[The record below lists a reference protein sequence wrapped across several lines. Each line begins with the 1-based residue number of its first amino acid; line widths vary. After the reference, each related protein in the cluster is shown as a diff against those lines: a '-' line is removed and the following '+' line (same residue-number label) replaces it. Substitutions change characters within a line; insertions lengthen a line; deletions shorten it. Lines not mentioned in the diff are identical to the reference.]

1 MSTLFALTT
10 LRETLLVAV
19 ETALAPVERKNTIP
33 VLANLLLDGLD
44 GGHLRVSGTDPDVM
58 TSVATAIAVDAM
70 PDEGETLPAA
80 LLHEILRKLPAKTQV
95 SLKSTGKGQMT
106 ITSGRSRFTLQT
118 LPGADWPRLV
128 EKEPPAA
135 RFTMPATQFAAML
148 AAVKFAISTEETRYY
163 LNGVFMHRLDDRL
176 ITVATDGHRLARA
189 VTAAPDGASA
199 MPGVIIPRKTV
210 DLVSKALASAGK
222 EAKLAISV
230 SENRICFELGAVQI
244 ASKLIDG
251 TFPDYGRVIPEEGG
265 NRWRFDVKEMLAAVE
280 RVSVI
285 SSQRGNAVKMAWGQ
299 TTAELTVINPDAGD
313 GQDSVDVEADAGEDV
328 EIGFNSKYL
337 GEMLTNIAAS
347 GQTAAAVALAGPGAP
362 ARFAPVTGDD
372 DEIGMTFVL
381 MPMRV

>member
-1 MSTLFALTT
+1 MTATFALTT
-10 LRETLLVAV
+10 LRETLLGAV

-33 VLANLLLDGLD
+33 VLANLLLDGGDSGL
-44 GGHLRVSGTDPDVM
+44 LRVSGTDLDVM

-80 LLHEILRKLPAKTQV
+80 LLHDILRKLPAKAEV
-95 SLKSTGKGQMT
+95 SLKSTGKGQMA

-135 RFTMPATQFAAML
+135 RFAIPATQFAAML

-163 LNGVFMHRLDDRL
+163 LNGVFMHCLDGRL

-189 VTAAPDGASA
+189 VTAAPEGAPA

-210 DLVSKALASAGK
+210 DLVAKALAGAGK

-251 TFPDYGRVIPEEGG
+251 TFPDYGRVIPEESG
-265 NRWRFDVKEMLAAVE
+265 NRWRFDVKAMLAAVE

-285 SSQRGNAVKMAWGQ
+285 SNQRGNAVRMAWGQ
-299 TTAELTVINPDAGD
+299 ATADLAVINPEAGD
-313 GQDSVDVEADAGEDV
+313 GQDSVDVEAAAGEDV

-347 GQTAAAVALAGPGAP
+347 GQTTAAVALAGPGAP
-362 ARFAPVTGDD
+362 ARFAPVGDEN
-372 DEIGMTFVL
+372 DEIEMTFVL